1 MLIPKKRLQ
10 GCRSLA
16 GVALLISIGTGCSPL
31 ASIRG
36 TVSQNQ
42 GPPEPKTAEPA
53 TPVLPAPVDKRAE
66 LSDAVNDSIDAL
78 KKVLLILPF
87 RDMSKYKGPWDVHGQ
102 LARGLSDTL
111 GRYKAYR
118 IIPPDSGFVRL
129 GKKERLGKIESGR
142 AVHLGRQLE
151 ADVVVLGEIED
162 ISMKRFRATVP
173 LGGYRSYQ
181 GITDITVFFYN
192 VIDAQP
198 AGEYRCEGQI
208 DSKRTGI
215 VNPAAHVPLD
225 REYFFLGEAE
235 WGSPE
240 FHKTLVGQ
248 SVGECLQQLG
258 MGVEAIIRPAPEL
271 SVSEPKIIDI
281 DAGRAYIN
289 VGSADGVG
297 NGDKFGVWDLGREL
311 RDPQTDAVLGYAVP
325 RRVGVIQVEQVLND
339 HLSQVNILE
348 SQEKIEPAFTIRAE

>member
-1 MLIPKKRLQ
+1 MNVKRLQ
-10 GCRSLA
+10 LYSSLA
-16 GVALLISIGTGCSPL
+16 GMVFLIAFGSGCSQL
-31 ASIRG
+31 ASIWGPDSADR
-36 TVSQNQ
+36 TTSVST
-42 GPPEPKTAEPA
+42 PPKPA
-53 TPVLPAPVDKRAE
+53 TPTPPEAAVETAELARAE
-66 LSDAVNDSIDAL
+66 EDSIDAL
-78 KKVLLILPF
+78 RKVLLILPF
-87 RDMSKYKGPWDVHGQ
+87 RDLSKYKGPWDIHGQ
-102 LARGLSDTL
+102 LARGLADTL
-111 GRYKAYR
+111 ERYRAYH
-118 IIPPDSGFVRL
+118 IISPDSGFVRL

-151 ADVVVLGEIED
+151 ADVVVLGEIGD

-181 GITDITVFFYN
+181 GLTEIKVFFYN
-192 VIDAQP
+192 VIDGQP

-235 WGSPE
+235 WGTEE

-248 SVGECLQQLG
+248 SVGECLHQLG
-258 MGVEAIIRPAPEL
+258 MGVEAVVRPAPEL

-289 VGSADGVG
+289 VGSAEGVR

-311 RDPQTDAVLGYAVP
+311 RDPQTDMVLGYAVP

-348 SQEKIEPAFTIRAE
+348 GQGEIEPEFTIRAE